1 MGTFEELA
9 VFRVLGPLAPAR
21 RLAALRRRVH
31 LGCGSGSGRFL
42 GSGLVHGG
50 ELSKGRALAFLF
62 LLFAFLPFPATAAQ
76 RFPNVV
82 ILTVDTLR
90 ADHLSSYGY
99 HRPTTPNIDRLLASG
114 VRFTDART
122 VEPLTNPALCSLF
135 TSLYPHEHG
144 ATRNGLRMRP
154 GLPSLARAL
163 RARGYESAAFV
174 SNWPL
179 KERISGLGQHFDRYE
194 EVFTRKRWLGLFK
207 DEANAGDLTDGALAW
222 LARPRSRPFLLWVHY
237 VEPHAPYRLHSEMI
251 RPLGLDPHGETSRI
265 DRYDTEIAFAD
276 LQLGRLLVAFDRDPE
291 LRANTLFVFAGDH
304 GESLGEHGYWGHGR
318 NLYEPTLRIPLGL
331 AWTGKIHPGT
341 TIDAPAQILDVAPT
355 LLGLAGL
362 PVPAGFQGFDWTP
375 VLLGTP
381 PPRGRVLWFEAH
393 KGAVLSSQE
402 AANARRK
409 GLLAV
414 GMIVDGRKQ
423 ILAGN
428 TQSLF
433 ELAADPAEA
442 HGLSADSRLAQRLY
456 DWMGRVQKGLAA
468 SDRVGPATVAAE
480 DTEIHR
486 TARTHHMP
494 NDKTHN
500 ESYEEGLRIRR
511 EVLGEAH
518 VDKSLAQVSEFS
530 KPIQE
535 LVTEYCW
542 GIVWSRDGLS
552 RKTRSLL
559 NLGMLTAL
567 NRSHELGVHVRGAL
581 KNGRSGWRSRRCF
594 CRPRFTWVFR
604 LLSSR
609 SASPKRS

>member
-1 MGTFEELA
+1 MF
-9 VFRVLGPLAPAR
+9 PL
-21 RLAALRRRVH
+21 
-31 LGCGSGSGRFL
+31 
-42 GSGLVHGG
+42 
-50 ELSKGRALAFLF
+50 
-62 LLFAFLPFPATAAQ
+62 PATAVQ

-154 GLPSLARAL
+154 GLPSVARAL
-163 RARGYESAAFV
+163 KARGYESAAFV

-179 KERISGLGQHFDRYE
+179 KNRISGLGEHFDLYE

-222 LARPRSRPFLLWVHY
+222 LARPHSRPFLLWVHY
-237 VEPHAPYRLHSEMI
+237 VEPHAPYRLHPEMV
-251 RPLGLDPHGETSRI
+251 RPLGLDPRRETSRV

-276 LQLGRLLVAFDRDPE
+276 AQLGRLLAAFDRDPE

-331 AWTGKIHPGT
+331 AWTGRIRPGT

-375 VLLGTP
+375 VLLGAA
-381 PPRGRVLWFEAH
+381 PPRDRVLWFEAH

-423 ILAGN
+423 ILSGGA
-428 TQSLF
+428 QSLF

-442 HGLSADSRLAQRLY
+442 HGLAGDDRLAQRLH
-456 DWMGRVQKGLAA
+456 DWMDRVQKGLAA
-468 SDRVGPATVAAE
+468 SDRAGPAKVAAE
-480 DTEIHR
+480 DAE
-486 TARTHHMP
+486 A
-494 NDKTHN
+494 
-500 ESYEEGLRIRR
+500 LRA
-511 EVLGEAH
+511 LGYT
-518 VDKSLAQVSEFS
+518 Q
-530 KPIQE
+530 
-535 LVTEYCW
+535 
-542 GIVWSRDGLS
+542 
-552 RKTRSLL
+552 
-559 NLGMLTAL
+559 
-567 NRSHELGVHVRGAL
+567 
-581 KNGRSGWRSRRCF
+581 
-594 CRPRFTWVFR
+594 
-604 LLSSR
+604 
-609 SASPKRS
+609 